1 MNRYLFCL
9 LTLVSYLSLISCSF
23 SESTEE
29 KITYNPYVEAFTSG
43 LVSRYVTP
51 TCILQ
56 EEIPAEMQAE
66 GKWKEHVQ
74 LNPKAEGTFVLEEG
88 RIVKF
93 KPAGCLERDTRY
105 TLTVDLAAWKSI
117 PEKKYQRFSASF
129 HTKALEVKAY
139 LSSLE
144 MNPSNPGNYNLNY
157 LVLTSDRELPA
168 TVEQLVGPSS
178 GLKGVWQHGADGKKH
193 VLTLENI
200 VPGSEEVSLSVLP
213 NKWNVAEE
221 TLVSTSVPAKDDF
234 SVFDVQYVR
243 TPERYV
249 EVTFTQALKKD
260 QVLDGLAYI
269 EDNVSKLVSVEG
281 NKLRLYPD
289 QNRNGDL
296 KVVLKKEIQ
305 STSGTL
311 LAKDETREIRENDGC
326 PDVRFMG
333 DGVIIPQSDKLHVPF
348 QAIALK
354 GVVVRVVKIG
364 EQNIGQFLQTN
375 ELDGTAELMRLGRL
389 ITRQVIFFD
398 EHNYDL
404 TRWNTFALDLKQLI
418 DPEPG
423 AIYRV
428 ILSFDESLSA
438 YDCPQL
444 ETKTKEQILAEN
456 EMAFR
461 EELNQFDAGGWYYQE
476 SLNTDWSTYKYAE
489 RNDPCSPSYYFNRSA
504 GKNILV
510 SNIGLMAMAGTDG
523 KMVVLAHHLQTT
535 EPMSGVQIGAY
546 NYQKE
551 LLAEGTTDNDGRVVF
566 DCRKAGGRPYYLLAS
581 EGKQRSYL
589 RVNEG
594 SNLSLSSFDV
604 DGEVVQKGI
613 KGFIY
618 GERGVWRPG
627 DTIHV
632 GFMLFD
638 RSKMLPPHHPVK
650 LSLFNPLGQVYQQK
664 VSTQG
669 SDGLYVFHIP
679 TEASVPTGAWN
690 VKVEVGGVS
699 FDKRLRVESIKP
711 NRLKIRLDVPDLLV
725 REQEVAIPL
734 HVEWLQG
741 AKARNLKYDVK
752 GTFVSTGTSFKNYPD
767 YTFDNPTVSFNSE
780 ESQLI
785 TGTTN
790 GEGDASV
797 RTRLNVGATAPGM
810 LLGSFTTKVYE
821 ESGDFS
827 IDAVRLLYSPYQRYV
842 GIHSPQK
849 NRQPLSTDQDH
860 TFQLVSVDYHGAP
873 IAGSELDISIYK
885 LDWYWWWSADQST
898 LANFTS
904 SSYYKPVKQ
913 EKLTTDEAGKASLA
927 LSFDEK
933 NWGTYLILAKD
944 RKSGHTTGVV
954 SYFDWPNINRERDFS
969 GTDAASMLEFKL
981 DKDSYV
987 PGEDIRITIPSSAGS
1002 RAVVSVQ
1009 TGSTVLLVKEFKCEA
1024 NQTTFTIQATE
1035 EMQPNAY
1042 LFVSLLQP
1050 HGATANDMP
1059 IRMFGVV
1066 PFTVI
1071 SEESH
1076 LHPQLATAKEWKP
1089 ESTCQVTVSEQ
1100 NGRAMSYTLAVV
1112 DEGLLDLTRFQT
1124 PDPWKTFY
1132 AREALGVDTWDL
1144 YNYILGAYGGRIE
1157 QLFSIGGDD
1166 ALNKGPKA
1174 VVNRFAP
1181 VVKFIGP
1188 FQLKKG
1194 ERKTHQIDIPNYNGR
1209 VRVMAVATNGESFGH
1224 TEQSVMVRKPVMLLG
1239 TLPRVVGT
1247 NEEIVIPATVFATED
1262 NVGDVAVSL
1271 QCSADVE
1278 MVGET
1283 TRTLHFTKKEDKT
1296 VSFRI
1301 KVKNPVDKIRIT
1313 MKAEGKGEVSTYA
1326 ADLAVRTVTTVQ
1338 RKGWDAVIKPG
1349 ETWKQPV
1356 QLSGMN
1362 GSNRLLLDVSSIQP
1376 LNLSARLSEL
1386 TDYPHACLEQ
1396 LVSKGFPQL
1405 YLSDVSEQTADQVL
1419 EAEQQVKQIISR
1431 LRSYQLPT
1439 GSFAYWPGQ
1448 SNSNAWGSIYALHFL
1463 LMAEGKGYAVPA
1475 TLKLQALAD
1484 LQKMASGWKPVAT
1497 GYQQE
1502 AEMLTQAYRLYVL
1515 ALANKAD
1522 MGAMNR
1528 LRAQQPLPVAA
1539 QWMLS
1544 ASYAVV
1550 GRSDVAKTLLEKTTE
1565 NTTSSLVYDETFGS
1579 AFRNEAIRLVALCLV
1594 KEQEEATTLVTRLA
1608 KKLASDDWLSTQ
1620 ETAFAWVALAGYYQ
1634 QYPAK
1639 TGSMQF
1645 TYQYAEQQETVRTEK
1660 SVWSDRLL
1668 EGADSSSSDL
1678 VIKNE
1683 GETTLYVQAE
1693 SLAEIPQQDVKESQH
1708 KLKLSVTYQT
1718 TDGRP
1723 LDIASLEQGTN
1734 FTAQVLIQNPTAL
1747 PLRNLVL
1754 TEIFPSGWEIL
1765 NTRFMPTAVSS
1776 ANSNV
1781 SYQDIRDDRVC
1792 SYVDHLAPGSHVLV
1806 RVNLCAVYPGKFY
1819 LPPVSCEAMYDRQI
1833 AANTAS
1839 GMVEVK

>member
-1 MNRYLFCL
+1 MNRHLFCI
-9 LTLVSYLSLISCSF
+9 LTLLGCLSLISCSF
-23 SESTEE
+23 SDTAKE

-51 TCILQ
+51 TIILQ

-66 GKWKEHVQ
+66 GKWKEYVQ
-74 LNPKAEGTFVLEEG
+74 LKPKTEGSFVLEEG

-93 KPAGCLERDTRY
+93 RPAGCLERDTRY

-117 PEKKYQRFSASF
+117 PEKKYQHFSASF
-129 HTKALEVKAY
+129 HTKALEVRAY

-144 MNPSNPGNYNLNY
+144 MNPSNPENYNLVY
-157 LVLTSDRELPA
+157 VVLTSDRELPE
-168 TVEQLVGPSS
+168 TVEQLVGPSQD
-178 GLKGVWQHGADGKKH
+178 LKGVWQHGADGKKH
-193 VLTLENI
+193 VLTLAN
-200 VPGSEEVSLSVLP
+200 VAPGSGEVSLTVLP

-221 TLVSTSVPAKDDF
+221 ELACTPVPDKDDF

-243 TPERYV
+243 TPERYI

-289 QNRNGDL
+289 LNRNGNL
-296 KVVLKKEIQ
+296 RVILKKELQ
-305 STSGTL
+305 SATGTL
-311 LAKDETREIRENDGC
+311 LAEDETREIRENDGC
-326 PDVRFMG
+326 PDVRFIG
-333 DGVIIPQSDKLHVPF
+333 DGVIIPQSDKLNVPF

-354 GVVVRVVKIG
+354 GVVVRVVRIG

-375 ELDGTAELMRLGRL
+375 DLDGTAELMRLGRL

-418 DPEPG
+418 EPEPG

-456 EMAFR
+456 EMAFQ

-476 SLNTDWSTYKYAE
+476 SLNTDWRTYKYNE

-510 SNIGLMAMAGTDG
+510 SNIGLMAMEGTDG
-523 KMVVLAHHLQTT
+523 KMIVLAHHLQTT
-535 EPMSGVQIGAY
+535 NPMSGIQIEAY

-604 DGEVVQKGI
+604 EGEVVQKGI

-638 RSKMLPPHHPVK
+638 RNKILPAHHPVK
-650 LSLFNPLGQVYQQK
+650 LSLFNPLGQLYQQK

-679 TEASVPTGAWN
+679 TEASAPTGTWSVQVN
-690 VKVEVGGVS
+690 VGSIS
-699 FDKRLRVESIKP
+699 FEKRLRVESIKP
-711 NRLKIRLDVPDLLV
+711 NRLKISLDVPELLV
-725 REQEVAIPL
+725 REQNISIPL

-741 AKARNLKYDVK
+741 AKARNLKYDLK
-752 GTFVSTGTSFKNYPD
+752 GTFISTKTTFKDYPN
-767 YTFDNPTVSFNSE
+767 YTFDNPATQFNSE

-785 TGTTN
+785 TGTTD
-790 GEGDASV
+790 GEGDALV
-797 RTRLNVGATAPGM
+797 QARLHVGATAPGM

-842 GIHSPQK
+842 GVLSPQI

-860 TFQLVSVDYHGAP
+860 TFRFVSVDYQGSAV
-873 IAGSELDISIYK
+873 AGSELDISVYK
-885 LDWYWWWSADQST
+885 IDWYWWWNADQST

-913 EKLTTDEAGKASLA
+913 EKLTTDATGKASLT

-944 RKSGHTTGVV
+944 RMSGHTTGVV
-954 SYFDWPNINRERDFS
+954 SYFDWPNINRERDLS
-969 GTDAASMLEFKL
+969 ATDAASMLKFKL

-987 PGEDIRITIPSSAGS
+987 PGEDIRITVPSSEGS

-1009 TGSTVLLVKEFKCEA
+1009 TGSKVLSVKEFTCDA
-1024 NQTTFTIQATE
+1024 NQTTFTIQATN

-1050 HGATANDMP
+1050 HGATVNDMP

-1076 LHPQLATAKEWKP
+1076 LRPQLITTKEWKP
-1089 ESTCQVTVSEQ
+1089 ESINQVTVSEQ
-1100 NGRAMSYTLAVV
+1100 KGRAMSYTLAVV

-1132 AREALGVDTWDL
+1132 AREALGVNTWDL
-1144 YNYILGAYGGRIE
+1144 YNYVLGAYGGRIE

-1174 VVNRFAP
+1174 VVNRFTP

-1188 FQLKKG
+1188 FHLKKG
-1194 ERKTHQIDIPNYNGR
+1194 ERRTHQIDIPNYNGR
-1209 VRVMAVATNGESFGH
+1209 VRVMVVATNGESFGH

-1247 NEEIVIPATVFATED
+1247 NEEIVIPATVFATEE
-1262 NVGDVAVSL
+1262 NIGDVTVSL
-1271 QCSADVE
+1271 QCPDGVDMLCKA
-1278 MVGET
+1278 T
-1283 TRTLHFTKKEDKT
+1283 QTLHFVKKEDKT

-1326 ADLAVRTVTTVQ
+1326 ADLAVRTVTTTQ
-1338 RKGWDAVIKPG
+1338 RKGWEAVIKPG

-1356 QLSGMN
+1356 QLEGMN
-1362 GSNRLLLDVSSIQP
+1362 GSNRLTLDVSSIQP
-1376 LNLSARLSEL
+1376 LNLSSRLSEL
-1386 TDYPHACLEQ
+1386 VDYPHACLEQ
-1396 LVSKGFPQL
+1396 LVSKAFPQL
-1405 YLSDVSEQTADQVL
+1405 YLPDLSEQTADQL
-1419 EAEQQVKQIISR
+1419 MLAEQQVKQAISR

-1439 GSFAYWPGQ
+1439 GAFAYWPGQ

-1475 TLKLQALAD
+1475 TLKLQALGD
-1484 LQKMASGWKPVAT
+1484 LQKMASGWKSTAT

-1502 AEMLTQAYRLYVL
+1502 AEMLVQAYRLYVL

-1528 LRAQQPLPVAA
+1528 LRTQQLPVAA
-1539 QWMLS
+1539 QWMLA
-1544 ASYAVV
+1544 ASYAAV
-1550 GRSDVAKTLLEKTTE
+1550 GRQDVAKTLLEKTTE
-1565 NTTSSLVYDETFGS
+1565 NSTSSLAYNETFGS
-1579 AFRNEAIRLVALCLV
+1579 AFRNEAIRLIALCLV
-1594 KEQEEATTLVTRLA
+1594 KENEEATTLAARLA
-1608 KKLASDDWLSTQ
+1608 QKLSSDDWLNTQ
-1620 ETAFAWVALAGYYQ
+1620 ETAFALVALAGYYQ
-1634 QYPAK
+1634 QYPTK
-1639 TGSMQF
+1639 GSGMRF
-1645 TYQYAEQQETVRTEK
+1645 SYQYADQQEIVQTEK
-1660 SVWSDRLL
+1660 LVWSDKLL
-1668 EGADSSSSDL
+1668 DGGASSSSEL

-1683 GETTLYVQAE
+1683 GEMALYMQAE
-1693 SLAEIPQQDVKESQH
+1693 AFAEIPQQEVTEAQS
-1708 KLKLSVTYQT
+1708 KLNLSVTYQT
-1718 TDGRP
+1718 VDGRP

-1776 ANSNV
+1776 VESNV

-1792 SYVDHLAPGSHVLV
+1792 SYVDYLAPGSHVLV